1 MEITMRALLSSLVVT
16 AVVLA
21 ALPGCSKKIEL
32 DPKTTVGYDK
42 ARDGEPKTMGGP
54 VGKPGGKGKGGG
66 IMAPPVDNP

>member
-21 ALPGCSKKIEL
+21 ALPGCSKKVDL
-32 DPKTTVGYDK
+32 DPKTTK
-42 ARDGEPKTMGGP
+42 AWNKERDGMPKDMGGP